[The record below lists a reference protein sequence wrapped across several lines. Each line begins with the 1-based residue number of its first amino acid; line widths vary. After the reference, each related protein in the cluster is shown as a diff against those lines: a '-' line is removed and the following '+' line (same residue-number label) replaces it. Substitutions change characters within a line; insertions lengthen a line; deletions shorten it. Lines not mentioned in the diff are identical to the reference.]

1 MRKKNIN
8 AREERMMRR
17 MVKWLSC
24 AAFFTLHAS
33 FFTLLTSCS
42 SEDDILTSTEIVEY
56 DPEDAYGTYDESH
69 WRRVH
74 AQQRQEYI
82 GDLYRSYGVGYGY
95 NGTGKYSNYDEVRD
109 RVIDLSKIQ
118 EFDRGHGTTTIVDD
132 LSPSSFHHVYSGTD
146 AITICEKLT
155 KQSSVKVNVVL
166 FQGEVTSTYN
176 KTDMTSN
183 EYAFCTIYD
192 GLTLASR
199 HLEPY
204 DLYYIAREHPEV
216 LSPGFIR
223 YQNLAAEALKN
234 KNNTEAIRIVQNMF
248 QTYGTHIIY
257 HAKLGGKLKF
267 STTMKRS
274 VTDTRNTVDEQAGV
288 SFLGCI
294 GVKKGTEKEKW
305 VVNTQEDRE
314 THMEAL
320 GGNSAL
326 GLKLAGLH
334 ESNDNALK
342 SQVLDEWFNSIKF
355 DPSVPKDSN
364 NVELIDIK
372 VAPISDLIIDE
383 GVADLYNTLVGK
395 HIAYETNVM
404 PRVRNKIYA
413 KIPTNTLRLADRAV
427 TNQVVVDHEI
437 IGEILNEHVHNVE
450 YTVFYPTLG
459 GKVGREGL
467 GRRCSDDSLF
477 TITWQYLDGA
487 ESEAKAF
494 VTPLVR
500 LNYDDNIYYNN
511 GDIDISP
518 DSSVTAYTTAVQ
530 VSQAALYMWND
541 TCVSNMKIG
550 PYYLHQGVMANTSA
564 KETAMN
570 TIRTLLKDVPVG
582 YQLVDTIDLNTI
594 VRFMY
599 KSGEVFASDQIER
612 EEVPSFFSYKRFILK
627 DPTSNQYNIFNLIPG
642 KLSVDPMPG
651 DSIGQALL
659 LRKRDFKHM

>member
-1 MRKKNIN
+1 MRTNKIKKKDG
-8 AREERMMRR
+8 RLKRV
-17 MVKWLSC
+17 VKWLSC
-24 AAFFTLHAS
+24 AALFTLHAS

-74 AQQRQEYI
+74 AAQRQEYI

-118 EFDRGHGTTTIVDD
+118 EFDREHGSSTIVDD
-132 LSPSSFHHVYSGTD
+132 LSPSSYHHVYSGTD

-155 KQSSVKVNVVL
+155 EKSSVKVNVIL
-166 FQGEVTSTYN
+166 FQGEVTSTYS
-176 KTDMTSN
+176 KTDLSSN

-216 LSPGFIR
+216 LSPGFLR
-223 YQNLAAEALKN
+223 YQKLAAEALKN
-234 KNNTEAIRIVQNMF
+234 QNNTEAIRIVQNMF

-257 HAKLGGKLKF
+257 HAQLGGKLKF

-274 VTDTRNTVDEQAGV
+274 VTDTRNSVDEQASV

-294 GVKKGTEKEKW
+294 GVTKGTEKENW

-314 THMEAL
+314 THLEAL

-334 ESNDNALK
+334 ESDNNALK
-342 SQVLDEWFNSIKF
+342 SQVLDEWFKSLKF

-364 NVELIDIK
+364 NVELIEIK
-372 VAPISDLIIDE
+372 VAPIADLIVDE

-413 KIPTNTLRLADRAV
+413 KIPTNALRLADRSV
-427 TNQVVVDHEI
+427 TNQVVIDHEV
-437 IGEILNEHVHNVE
+437 IGEIMNEYVHNVE
-450 YTVFYPTLG
+450 YTVFYPTLA

-477 TITWQYLDGA
+477 TITWQYLEGA
-487 ESEAKAF
+487 ESKAKAF

-518 DSSVTAYTTAVQ
+518 DSSVTAYKTNINVKQ
-530 VSQAALYMWND
+530 GALYMWND

-550 PYYLHQGVMANTSA
+550 PYYLHQGVMANTS
-564 KETAMN
+564 KDSSAMN

-582 YQLVDTIDLNTI
+582 YEVADTFKINEILH
-594 VRFMY
+594 FMY
-599 KSGEVFASDQIER
+599 KSGEVFGPKRIDEND
-612 EEVPSFFSYKRFILK
+612 VPSFFSYKRFILF
-627 DPTSNQYNIFNLIPG
+627 DNNLNQYGIF
-642 KLSVDPMPG
+642 KLDAHKTTVSSMKLEN
-651 DSIGQALL
+651 IGQALL
-659 LRKRDFKHM
+659 LRRRDFKHM

>member
-1 MRKKNIN
+1 
-8 AREERMMRR
+8 MRR
-17 MVKWLSC
+17 TNVNIKVSVRLLLC

-33 FFTLLTSCS
+33 LFTSCTR
-42 SEDDILTSTEIVEY
+42 EDDIQTVMEEY
-56 DPEDAYGTYDESH
+56 DPTDANGTYDEAH

-74 AQQRQEYI
+74 AAQRQAYI

-109 RVIDLSKIQ
+109 RIIDLSVIQ
-118 EFDRGHGTTTIVDD
+118 KFDEEHGSSTVVDD
-132 LSPSSFHHVYSGTD
+132 VSPSSYHHVFSGND
-146 AITICEKLT
+146 AMTICHKLT
-155 KQSSVKVNVVL
+155 ANASVKVDMLL
-166 FQGEVTSTYN
+166 FQGEASTTFSQ
-176 KTDMTSN
+176 TDMVSN
-183 EYAFCTIYD
+183 EYAFCIIND

-204 DLYYIAREHPEV
+204 DLYHIAREHPEA
-216 LSPGFIR
+216 LSPGFLR
-223 YQNLAAEALKN
+223 YQQMASDAIN
-234 KNNTEAIRIVQNMF
+234 KSNHTEAMRIIQNMF

-257 HAKLGGKLKF
+257 HAKLGGKLKL
-267 STTMKRS
+267 STTMKRHVVDSRNS
-274 VTDTRNTVDEQAGV
+274 VDQQAGV
-288 SFLGCI
+288 SFAYCVG
-294 GVKKGTEKEKW
+294 KKTGTEKKDW

-314 THMEAL
+314 THIEVL

-326 GLKLAGLH
+326 ATEFIGLH
-334 ESNDNALK
+334 ESDDMSKK
-342 SQVLDEWFNSIKF
+342 SKAVDAWFKSLKF
-355 DPSVPKDSN
+355 DPTADKDSS

-372 VAPISDLIIDE
+372 VAPVSDLIVDPQ
-383 GVADLYNTLVGK
+383 VAAIYNAMVGK
-395 HIAYETNVM
+395 HVVHETNVM
-404 PRVRNKIYA
+404 PRVRNAVYA
-413 KIPTNTLRLADRAV
+413 KIPVSLLKLSDRSV
-427 TNQVVVDHEI
+427 TNQLVSNHEV
-437 IGEILNEHVHNVE
+437 IGEIHNEYVHNVE
-450 YTVFYPTLG
+450 YSVFYPTIG
-459 GKVGREGL
+459 GKMAREGL

-659 LRKRDFKHM
+659 MRKRDFKHM